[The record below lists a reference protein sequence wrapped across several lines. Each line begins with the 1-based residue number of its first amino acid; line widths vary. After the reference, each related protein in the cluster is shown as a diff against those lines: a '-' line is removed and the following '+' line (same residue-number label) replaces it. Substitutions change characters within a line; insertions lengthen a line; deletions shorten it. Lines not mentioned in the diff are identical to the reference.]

1 MKILLLFLHILAL
14 VAPFALT
21 NQPQTVLL
29 SKKSYS
35 KDYADSKFISSVDT
49 MNSIHIQREERIEGC
64 CGIVLLLVLAFPP
77 WKWHTFWFTA
87 CQDHPEKLLHPKAY
101 WLLSSVEYN
110 LWSHWHVGLSCLNFP
125 RSSLLR
131 CDSQE
136 QTPLII
142 SLPMVTGS
150 NTVMT
155 SSQLPF
161 DIFLLAAWTNIF
173 PNCLHAPCSP
183 LLTCGQY
190 FRGPH
195 CTAELSNMEGMRA

>member
-1 MKILLLFLHILAL
+1 
-14 VAPFALT
+14 
-21 NQPQTVLL
+21 
-29 SKKSYS
+29 
-35 KDYADSKFISSVDT
+35 

-64 CGIVLLLVLAFPP
+64 CGVVLLLVLAFPP
-77 WKWHTFWFTA
+77 LKWHTFWFTA
-87 CQDHPEKLLHPKAY
+87 CQDHPEKLLYLKAY

-110 LWSHWHVGLSCLNFP
+110 LWSHWHVRLSCLNFP

-161 DIFLLAAWTNIF
+161 GYISSCCMDKHISKLLACSLFTPPHLWTILQR
-173 PNCLHAPCSP
+173 PTLHCWAQQHGRHEGIKQKASIAVLFSVPFIP
-183 LLTCGQY
+183 LTSMTIVLRLPFDDVLTAAHN
-190 FRGPH
+190 P
-195 CTAELSNMEGMRA
+195 L